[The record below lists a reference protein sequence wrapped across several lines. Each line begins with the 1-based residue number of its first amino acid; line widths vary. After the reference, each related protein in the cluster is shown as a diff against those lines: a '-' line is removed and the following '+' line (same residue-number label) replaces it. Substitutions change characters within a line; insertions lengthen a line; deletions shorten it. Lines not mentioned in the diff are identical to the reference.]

1 MEVLMKYSL
10 ISSAVSLVL
19 YHHELLSSAGL
30 FGYLA
35 GILYLV
41 TYRANA
47 TLIAIG
53 CIATAI
59 ITVMYFNWDFSFT
72 GYMTVGVAWSMT
84 ILAHTDNHPIVTSR
98 RKTTASSNPQ
108 YPTRTQTRPH
118 LPGRYG
124 RFSIGVYFAAL
135 NFRK

>member
-1 MEVLMKYSL
+1 MEVFMKYSL

-59 ITVMYFNWDFSFT
+59 ITVVYFNWDFSFT

-84 ILAHTDNHPIVTSR
+84 ILALTVILTIVTML
-98 RKTTASSNPQ
+98 RKITDSFNHQ
-108 YPTRTQTRPH
+108 
-118 LPGRYG
+118 
-124 RFSIGVYFAAL
+124 
-135 NFRK
+135 

>member
-1 MEVLMKYSL
+1 MEVFMKYSL

-30 FGYLA
+30 FGF
-35 GILYLV
+35 LYLV

-84 ILAHTDNHPIVTSR
+84 ILALTVILTIVTML
-98 RKTTASSNPQ
+98 RKITDSFNHQ
-108 YPTRTQTRPH
+108 
-118 LPGRYG
+118 
-124 RFSIGVYFAAL
+124 
-135 NFRK
+135 

>member
-1 MEVLMKYSL
+1 MKYSL

-59 ITVMYFNWDFSFT
+59 ITVMYFNWDFSF
-72 GYMTVGVAWSMT
+72 MTVGVAWSMT
-84 ILAHTDNHPIVTSR
+84 ILALTVILTIVTML
-98 RKTTASSNPQ
+98 RKITDSFNHQ
-108 YPTRTQTRPH
+108 
-118 LPGRYG
+118 
-124 RFSIGVYFAAL
+124 
-135 NFRK
+135 

>member
-1 MEVLMKYSL
+1 MKYSL

-84 ILAHTDNHPIVTSR
+84 ILALTVILTIVTML
-98 RKTTASSNPQ
+98 RKS
-108 YPTRTQTRPH
+108 QTPSIINKLEEQKSARIC
-118 LPGRYG
+118 LADTG

>member
-1 MEVLMKYSL
+1 MEVFMKYSL

-84 ILAHTDNHPIVTSR
+84 ILALTVILTIVTKS
-98 RKTTASSNPQ
+98 
-108 YPTRTQTRPH
+108 QTP
-118 LPGRYG
+118 
-124 RFSIGVYFAAL
+124 SIINKLEEQKSARICLADTGAFQLVFIL
-135 NFRK
+135 LL